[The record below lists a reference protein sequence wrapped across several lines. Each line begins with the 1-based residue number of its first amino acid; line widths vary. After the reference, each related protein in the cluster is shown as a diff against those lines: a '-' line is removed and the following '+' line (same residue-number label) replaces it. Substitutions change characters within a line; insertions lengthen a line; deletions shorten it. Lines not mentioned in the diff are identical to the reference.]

1 MANKASGESEGMPGI
16 RRSPT
21 ARGSHT
27 VQSLLG
33 HGRMLLY
40 PKCGGQ
46 PFECLNIG
54 RDHN

>member
-16 RRSPT
+16 RRGPT